1 MNKRTVVTVLAS
13 ILVIIAACTKKNAT
27 NNPNVKPADLN
38 SLMFDSTM
46 TGADSPFIHVDSANK
61 MLNSYL
67 SSINTAERADDLH
80 SLIIDAEALR
90 YYLQNTDIKHVKIML
105 AHRLDY
111 INAGYENT
119 YAGTDYN
126 ALTVI
131 IAGYDQ
137 NSNYVYT
144 SAGSVL
150 DNATPCPY
158 QCIASGTAASDTFP
172 Q

>member
-1 MNKRTVVTVLAS
+1 MNKRTLVIVFAS

-27 NNPNVKPADLN
+27 NNPNVKPTDLN
-38 SLMFDSTM
+38 SLMLDSTM

-67 SSINTAERADDLH
+67 NSVSTAERADDLH
-80 SLIIDAEALR
+80 SLIVDAEALR

-111 INAGYENT
+111 INAGNGNN

-126 ALTVI
+126 ALTII

-144 SAGSVL
+144 SAGTVL
-150 DNATPCPY
+150 DNVQPCPHN
-158 QCIASGTAASDTFP
+158 CIASGTAASDTF
-172 Q
+172 